1 MCREMDSHPNP
12 ADEFTA
18 QDQAFFAEGEH
29 LDEESSESFDDLD
42 EGYRRPS
49 FWDRLRRR

>member
-1 MCREMDSHPNP
+1 MDDPGKP
-12 ADEFTA
+12 ATDFTA

-29 LDEESSESFDDLD
+29 LVDEAIDSFDDLD
-42 EGYRRPS
+42 EGRERRS